1 MNAISYYEDLIRY
14 LNQLLQNLSNVTMTK
29 EEEASLSSSIQGI
42 IDLSYQQ
49 MSEIRKDEGG

>member
-49 MSEIRKDEGG
+49 MMEINKDEG

>member
-29 EEEASLSSSIQGI
+29 EEQASLSSSIQNI

-49 MSEIRKDEGG
+49 MLEIHNNEGG

>member
-42 IDLSYQQ
+42 INLSYQQ
-49 MSEIRKDEGG
+49 MMEIKKDEG

>member
-29 EEEASLSSSIQGI
+29 EEEASISSSIQGI

-49 MSEIRKDEGG
+49 MMEINKDEG